1 LTFGEFLILQRK
13 DTHGDKNHQP
23 YNADLIFFI
32 ISVGLSNIT
41 RKTDISYGFKSDHS
55 FLSLEI
61 DKQQLKR
68 GTGFY
73 KLNTSLLLDNN
84 YKDNLQRL
92 ILEKSSMNKTQN
104 INPNLL
110 WEFVKSDIRGYSIK
124 YSSKIKKQESE
135 DIKNKER
142 ELNSLEALQE
152 SLITTDLNIET
163 KLLNIKNEFCF
174 EET

>member
-1 LTFGEFLILQRK
+1 
-13 DTHGDKNHQP
+13 
-23 YNADLIFFI
+23 
-32 ISVGLSNIT
+32 
-41 RKTDISYGFKSDHS
+41 
-55 FLSLEI
+55 
-61 DKQQLKR
+61 
-68 GTGFY
+68 
-73 KLNTSLLLDNN
+73 
-84 YKDNLQRL
+84 
-92 ILEKSSMNKTQN
+92 MNKTQN